1 MRRLSILTCV
11 LSLLGV
17 RARAQQVFTLASGD
31 RLSGQLRR
39 ISGSTWVIAYGGGD
53 VAVPA
58 GQVKGWISPIVIGL
72 RLADGRVFSATV
84 DTASD
89 SLLLRRAD
97 GSEERVAPATL
108 AAVGSALDLNA
119 LRPTVIGWFTPFHRF
134 WAMTASLGLSLK
146 TGNSRAHGLGG
157 TFELERKSAQDRIDL
172 GAGANREA
180 SQVPGGP
187 YQTTVSKAY
196 GYLQVDVY
204 ADPLLFAS
212 FGTRQEQDRFQD
224 LRLRSLYTIGV
235 GYQAATRPATDLRF
249 NLLAG
254 YRRESYYSDGA
265 NTVPIVG
272 AGWALKQSIAPA
284 VFTWRVDYTP
294 QAGDFMNYQLVS
306 NATVISGL
314 YKNLGLSVGILNEYN
329 SRPQPGIKPDDLL
342 ATTTF
347 TYVVP
352 RK

>member
-11 LSLLGV
+11 LCLLGV

-39 ISGSTWVIAYGGGD
+39 ITGSTWVIAYGGAE

-58 GQVKGWISPIVIGL
+58 AQIRGWISPTVIGV
-72 RLADGRVFSATV
+72 RLTDGRVLSATV
-84 DTASD
+84 DTAAD

-97 GSEERVAPATL
+97 GSEERMVPGEI

-119 LRPTVIGWFTPFHRF
+119 LQPMVIGWFTPFHRF

-157 TFELERKSAQDRIDL
+157 AFELERKSSHDRIDL
-172 GAGANREA
+172 GAGANHEA
-180 SQVPGGP
+180 SQVPGSP

-196 GYLQVDVY
+196 GFLQLDVY
-204 ADPLLFAS
+204 ANPKLFAS

-235 GYQAATRPATDLRF
+235 GYQATARPATDLRF

-272 AGWALKQSIAPA
+272 AGWAFKQSIAPA
-284 VFTWRVDYTP
+284 VLTWRVDYTP

-306 NATVISGL
+306 NATIISGL
-314 YKNLGLSVGILNEYN
+314 YKNLGLSVGVLDEYN
-329 SRPQPGIKPDDLL
+329 SRPQPGIKPNDLL
-342 ATTTF
+342 ATTTL
-347 TYVVP
+347 TYVLP

>member
-1 MRRLSILTCV
+1 MRRLPVLTCV

-17 RARAQQVFTLASGD
+17 SASAQQVFTLASGD

-39 ISGSTWVIAYGGGD
+39 IAGATWVIAYGGAE

-58 GQVKGWISPIVIGL
+58 AQVTGWIAPTVVGI
-72 RLADGRVFSATV
+72 RLADGRVFPATV
-84 DTASD
+84 DTAAD

-97 GSEERVAPATL
+97 GSEERVAPAGL
-108 AAVGSALDLNA
+108 AAVGSALDLKA
-119 LRPTVIGWFTPFHRF
+119 LQPVIVGWFTPFHRF
-134 WAMTASLGLSLK
+134 WAMTASVGLSLK

-157 TFELERKSAQDRIDL
+157 SFELERKSAHDRIDL

-187 YQTTVSKAY
+187 YQTTLSKAY
-196 GYLQVDVY
+196 GFLQIDVY
-204 ADPLLFAS
+204 ANPRLFAS

-224 LRLRSLYTIGV
+224 LQLRSLYTIGM
-235 GYQAATRPATDLRF
+235 GYQATARPATDLRF

-254 YRRESYYSDGA
+254 YRREAYYSDGA

-272 AGWALKQSIAPA
+272 AGWALKQTLAPA
-284 VFTWRVDYTP
+284 VITWRVDYTP

-306 NATVISGL
+306 NARVISGL
-314 YKNLGLSVGILNEYN
+314 YKNLGLAIGVLNEYN
-329 SRPQPGIKPDDLL
+329 SRPQPGVRPNDLL

-347 TYVVP
+347 TYVLP